1 MKYTYDNEKCSLSIN
16 LEEELDVS
24 SCRTLRSIIDGYIV
38 RYEPK
43 EFIVNLTDV
52 KFMDSSG
59 IGLLI
64 GRYNLIKLL
73 DSKMT
78 IVNATQSIK
87 RVLELSNVT
96 KNINLRSE

>member
-1 MKYTYDNEKCSLSIN
+1 MKYAYDNKKFSLSVD

-24 SCRTLRSIIDGYIV
+24 SCKTLRNIIDGYIM
-38 RYEPK
+38 RYEPR
-43 EFIVNLTDV
+43 ELIMNLTNV

-64 GRYNLIKLL
+64 GRYNLIKLM

-78 IVNATQSIK
+78 IINATQSIK
-87 RVLELSNVT
+87 RVLELSNIT

>member
-1 MKYTYDNEKCSLSIN
+1 MKYTYDNDSLSLSVD
-16 LEEELDVS
+16 LEEELDIS
-24 SCRTLRSIIDGYIV
+24 SCKTLRSIIDGYIMK
-38 RYEPK
+38 YEPK
-43 EFIVNLTDV
+43 EFIMDLTNV

-78 IVNATQSIK
+78 IINATKSIK
-87 RVLELSNVT
+87 RVLELSNIT

>member
-1 MKYTYDNEKCSLSIN
+1 MKYTYDNEKSSLSVD

-24 SCRTLRSIIDGYIV
+24 SCKTLRNIIDGYIM
-38 RYEPK
+38 RYEPR
-43 EFIVNLTDV
+43 EFIVDLTNV

-78 IVNATQSIK
+78 IINATQSIK